1 LNKLQ
6 ETQPLFIKKEIIDS
20 GVKLT
25 FKVQASLDYFR
36 GHFPDTPILAG
47 VVQLDWA
54 VNFAYEHLNLSSTTV
69 SQVEVLKLKEMI
81 HSDQIIN
88 LSLLRK
94 SDHKFLF
101 EYQSEKGVHASG
113 RILLEEKVLEE
124 TVLEETKSEEVTRED
139 SILGDSARE
148 ETL

>member
-6 ETQPLFIKKEIIDS
+6 ETQPLFIKKEIIDN

-25 FKVQASLDYFR
+25 FKVQASLDYFK
-36 GHFPDTPILAG
+36 GHFPGTPILAG

-54 VNFAYEHLNLSSTTV
+54 VNFAYAHLNLSSTTV
-69 SQVEVLKLKEMI
+69 RQVEVLKFKEMI
-81 HSDQIIN
+81 RPDQIIN
-88 LSLLRK
+88 LSLIRK

-101 EYQSEKGVHASG
+101 EYQSEQGVHASG

-124 TVLEETKSEEVTRED
+124 SVLEGSVVED
-139 SILGDSARE
+139 SDLE
-148 ETL
+148 ESL

>member
-1 LNKLQ
+1 LSKLQ
-6 ETQPLFIKKEIIDS
+6 ETQPLFVKKEIIDN

-69 SQVEVLKLKEMI
+69 RQVEVLKFKEMI

-124 TVLEETKSEEVTRED
+124 TKSEEVTRED
-139 SILGDSARE
+139 SILDDSARE

>member
-1 LNKLQ
+1 LQ
-6 ETQPLFIKKEIIDS
+6 ETQPLFVKKEIIDN

-25 FKVQASLDYFR
+25 LKVQASLDYFK
-36 GHFPDTPILAG
+36 GHFPGTPILAG

-54 VNFAYEHLNLSSTTV
+54 VNFAYDHLNLLSTTV
-69 SQVEVLKLKEMI
+69 KQVEVLKFKEMI
-81 HSDQIIN
+81 HPDQIID
-88 LSLLRK
+88 LSLIRK

-101 EYQSEKGVHASG
+101 QYQSEKGVHASG

-124 TVLEETKSEEVTRED
+124 TVLKDPV
-139 SILGDSARE
+139 LK

>member
-1 LNKLQ
+1 LNKLK
-6 ETQPLFIKKEIIDS
+6 ETQPLFIKKETADDS
-20 GVKLT
+20 VKLT
-25 FKVQASLDYFR
+25 FKVQASLDYFK

-69 SQVEVLKLKEMI
+69 RQVEVLKFKEMI
-81 HSDQIIN
+81 HPDQIIN
-88 LSLLRK
+88 LSLIRK

-101 EYQSEKGVHASG
+101 QYQSEKGVHASG
-113 RILLEEKVLEE
+113 RILLEEIVLEDR
-124 TVLEETKSEEVTRED
+124 VLEDTALAVTKVEGF
-139 SILGDSARE
+139 IHE

>member
-6 ETQPLFIKKEIIDS
+6 ETQPLFIKKEIIDN

-25 FKVQASLDYFR
+25 FKVQASLDYFK
-36 GHFPDTPILAG
+36 GHFPDVSILAG

-54 VNFAYEHLNLSSTTV
+54 VNFAHEHLLLSSTV
-69 SQVEVLKLKEMI
+69 VRQVEVLKFKEII
-81 HSDQIIN
+81 HADQIIN
-88 LSLLRK
+88 LSLIRK

-113 RILLEEKVLEE
+113 RILLEEKALEE
-124 TVLEETKSEEVTRED
+124 KVLTE
-139 SILGDSARE
+139 SILEDTALK